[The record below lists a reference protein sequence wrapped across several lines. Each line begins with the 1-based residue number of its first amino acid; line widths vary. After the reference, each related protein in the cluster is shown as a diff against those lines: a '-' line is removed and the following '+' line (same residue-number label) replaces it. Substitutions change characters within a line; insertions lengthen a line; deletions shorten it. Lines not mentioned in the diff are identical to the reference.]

1 MSSAFLSF
9 SLYSHASL
17 GHKVDHNKDV
27 RKKGAKSQERLHK
40 ELITDSIKFV
50 AWTFDVII
58 LKYSIVKEEEL
69 PIEVMEDHR
78 LNLLIK

>member
-40 ELITDSIKFV
+40 EVGRHNFEGND
-50 AWTFDVII
+50 
-58 LKYSIVKEEEL
+58 
-69 PIEVMEDHR
+69 
-78 LNLLIK
+78 LLLLTKVRQTGES